1 MKKHSPRI
9 ILLATLVV
17 MLLVAIAGFANE
29 SVEFHPVYP
38 YVTFFLLLVASP
50 AAVLY
55 LVHSEV
61 K

>member
-9 ILLATLVV
+9 VLVTTLVV
-17 MLLVAIAGFANE
+17 MFLVGITGFIDNSIALNPA
-29 SVEFHPVYP
+29 YP
-38 YVTFFLLLVASP
+38 YVTFFLLLASP